1 MPSPTNPCPNVN
13 LGNICGGP
21 TDEVLGY
28 NCMALASSPCSSGND
43 PFGESAITSG
53 SNPGSSGLPVDSS
66 SESSSLQGG
75 LETFLPELSTG
86 QWLSIPFIIIGIIFL
101 ILKNKRTVI

>member
-1 MPSPTNPCPNVN
+1 MPSPTNPCPNIN
-13 LGNICGGP
+13 LGDICSGP

-43 PFGESAITSG
+43 PFGESALTTGNS
-53 SNPGSSGLPVDSS
+53 PGSSGMPSDSS

-75 LETFLPELSTG
+75 LETLYEDVNATNYTFFNE
-86 QWLSIPFIIIGIIFL
+86 
-101 ILKNKRTVI
+101 ILNVRVKKK